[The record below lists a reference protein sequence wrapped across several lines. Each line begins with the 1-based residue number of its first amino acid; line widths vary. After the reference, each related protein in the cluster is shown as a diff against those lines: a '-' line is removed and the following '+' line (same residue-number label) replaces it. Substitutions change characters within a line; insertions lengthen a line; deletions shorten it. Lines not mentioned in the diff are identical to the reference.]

1 MATKLNSRLI
11 VLLREQKGMAAIYMA
26 MLGTI
31 LVGITA
37 LAVDVGHALVTQNEL
52 HNAADAAAL
61 ASTRQMG
68 VIYLAL
74 PLADQQDLGR
84 DLASS
89 EQAQITAQATAAT
102 FANKASDVANLALSP
117 GDIQFGTWDFT
128 ARTFTPTV
136 TRPNAIRVTARR
148 DGGANGPITTFFAGV
163 LGVNTMNIATTS
175 TAALGTSGGPS
186 GPGVGDVPFAI
197 SSNWFEDNVAN
208 CDGGIQFSPTGP
220 DGCAGW
226 HTFDQNPANAQKLRA
241 TVDGLQDESYTS
253 PGLSPGND
261 IWEFTGGE
269 VSSAYDDLIDLF
281 NSKRNWSDANG
292 RYEWDINLPVYEASS
307 PTSCDNP
314 SGSIKIMRY
323 VKATVTEVKRNDI
336 QAEVK
341 CDAYMDENPN
351 PNQNGGGG
359 AGTTI
364 PISPFPRLVS

>member
-1 MATKLNSRLI
+1 MIT
-11 VLLREQKGMAAIYMA
+11 LLREQKGMAAIWMA

-37 LAVDVGHALVTQNEL
+37 FAVDIGYALVTQNEL
-52 HNAADAAAL
+52 QNAADAAVL

-68 VIYLAL
+68 VTYLAM

-84 DLASS
+84 DLTSS

-102 FANKASDVANLALSP
+102 FANKASDVANLALSQ
-117 GDIQFGTWDFT
+117 GDISFGTWDFT
-128 ARTFTPTV
+128 AHTFTPTV
-136 TRPNAIRVTARR
+136 TRPNAIRVTTRR
-148 DGGANGPITTFFAGV
+148 DGGANGPITTFFSGIV
-163 LGVNTMNIATTS
+163 GVNTIDIATTS
-175 TAALGTSGGPS
+175 TAALGNAGGPV

-197 SSNWFEDNVAN
+197 SSNWRDDNVAN

-226 HTFDQNPANAQKLRA
+226 HTFDQHPANAQKLRD
-241 TVDGLQDESYTS
+241 TVDGLNDGSYTS

-269 VSSAYDDLIDLF
+269 VSSSYPNLIALF
-281 NSKRNWSDANG
+281 DSKKQWNTQTGRN
-292 RYEWDINLPVYEASS
+292 EWNVNLPVYQASS

-314 SGSIKIMRY
+314 SGSIQIVDY

-336 QAEVK
+336 QAEVE
-341 CDAYMDENPN
+341 CDSIFDGNPD

-359 AGTTI
+359 AGTL
-364 PISPFPRLVS
+364 SPMSPYPRLVS

>member
-1 MATKLNSRLI
+1 MATSQNYRMI
-11 VLLREQKGMAAIYMA
+11 TLLREQKGMAAIWMA

-37 LAVDVGHALVTQNEL
+37 FAVDIGYALVTQNEL
-52 HNAADAAAL
+52 QNAADAAVL

-68 VIYLAL
+68 VTYLAM

-84 DLASS
+84 DLTSS

-102 FANKASDVANLALSP
+102 FANKASDVANLALSQ
-117 GDIQFGTWDFT
+117 GDISFGTWDFT
-128 ARTFTPTV
+128 AHTFTPTV

-241 TVDGLQDESYTS
+241 TVDGLQDGSYTS
-253 PGLSPGND
+253 PSLNPGYD
-261 IWEFTGGE
+261 MWEFTGGE
-269 VSSAYDDLIDLF
+269 VSSSYDNLIDLF
-281 NSKRNWSDANG
+281 DSKKHPDGNG
-292 RYEWDINLPVYEASS
+292 GYEWDINLPVYKASN

-314 SGSIKIMRY
+314 SGSIMIMRY

-336 QAEVK
+336 QAEIK
-341 CDAYMDENPN
+341 CDAYMDENPD

-359 AGTTI
+359 AGTTL
-364 PISPFPRLVS
+364 PISPYPRLVS

>member
-1 MATKLNSRLI
+1 MATKLNSRL
-11 VLLREQKGMAAIYMA
+11 VALLREQKGMAAIYMA

-52 HNAADAAAL
+52 QNASDAAAL
-61 ASTRQMG
+61 AATRQMG
-68 VIYLAL
+68 VGYLAM

-84 DLASS
+84 DLTSS

-102 FANKASDVANLALSP
+102 FANKASDVANLALSQ
-117 GDIQFGTWDFT
+117 GDISFGTWDFI

-175 TAALGTSGGPS
+175 TAALGTAGGPVP
-186 GPGVGDVPFAI
+186 PGVGDVPFAI
-197 SSNWFEDNVAN
+197 SSNWANDNVAN
-208 CDGGIQFSPTGP
+208 CNGGIQFSPTGP

-226 HTFDQNPANAQKLRA
+226 HVFDQQPANANKLRD
-241 TVDGLQDESYTS
+241 TVDGLQDGSYTS
-253 PGLSPGND
+253 PGLNPGND
-261 IWEFTGGE
+261 YWEFTGGE
-269 VSSAYDDLIDLF
+269 VSSAYDNLIDLF
-281 NSKRNWSDANG
+281 NSKKKMNNG
-292 RYEWDINLPVYEASS
+292 RWEWDINLPVYQASN

-314 SGSIKIMRY
+314 SGSIQIVDF

-336 QAEVK
+336 QAEVE
-341 CDAYMDENPN
+341 CDSIFDGNPD
-351 PNQNGGGG
+351 PNQGGGSG
-359 AGTTI
+359 AGTLT
-364 PISPFPRLVS
+364 PMSPYPRLVS

>member
-1 MATKLNSRLI
+1 MVTKLNSRLI

-52 HNAADAAAL
+52 QNAADAAAL

-68 VIYLAL
+68 VTYLAL
-74 PLADQQDLGR
+74 PLSDQQDLGR
-84 DLASS
+84 DLTSS

-163 LGVNTMNIATTS
+163 LGVNTMNVATTS
-175 TAALGTSGGPS
+175 TAALGTSGGPV

-197 SSNWFEDNVAN
+197 SSNWFNNTAN
-208 CDGGIQFSPTGP
+208 CNDGIQFSPTGP

-226 HTFDQNPANAQKLRA
+226 HVFDQAPANASQLEA
-241 TVDGLQDESYTS
+241 TVDGLHAGSYTA
-253 PGLSPGND
+253 PGFAPGVDSWN
-261 IWEFTGGE
+261 FTGGE
-269 VSSAYDDLIDLF
+269 VSSAFDDLIDMW
-281 NSKRNWSDANG
+281 NTKKRMNNDSG
-292 RYEWDINLPVYEASS
+292 RWEWDINLPIYQASS

-314 SGSIKIMRY
+314 SGDIVMVGY
-323 VKATVTEVKRNDI
+323 TKATVTQVAKKDI

-341 CDAYMDENPN
+341 CNTYFDGAPD
-351 PNQNGGGG
+351 PNQTGGGG
-359 AGTTI
+359 AG
-364 PISPFPRLVS
+364 PLQPLSVYPRLVS

>member
-1 MATKLNSRLI
+1 MATKLNSRLT

-68 VIYLAL
+68 VTYLAL

-84 DLASS
+84 DLTSS
-89 EQAQITAQATAAT
+89 EQAQISAQATAAT
-102 FANKASDVANLALSP
+102 FANKASDVANLALSQ
-117 GDIQFGTWDFT
+117 GDISFGTWDFI

-148 DGGANGPITTFFAGV
+148 DGGANGPITTFFAGI

-175 TAALGTSGGPS
+175 TAALGTSGGPV

-197 SSNWFEDNVAN
+197 SSNWRDSNVAN
-208 CDGGIQFSPTGP
+208 CNGGIQFSPTGP

-226 HTFDQNPANAQKLRA
+226 HTFDQAPANANKLRD
-241 TVDGLQDESYTS
+241 TIEGLEDGSYTS

-269 VSSAYDDLIDLF
+269 VSSSYPDLIDLF
-281 NSKRNWSDANG
+281 DSKKKMNNG
-292 RYEWDINLPVYEASS
+292 RWEWDINLPVYQASS

-314 SGSIKIMRY
+314 SGSIQIVDY

-336 QAEVK
+336 QAEVE
-341 CDAYMDENPN
+341 CDSIFDGNPN
-351 PNQNGGGG
+351 PDQSGGGG
-359 AGTTI
+359 TGTLSSM
-364 PISPFPRLVS
+364 SPYPRLVS

>member
-1 MATKLNSRLI
+1 MQSRHHSRLI
-11 VLLREQKGMAAIYMA
+11 SLLREQKGMAAIWMA
-26 MLGTI
+26 MLGAI

-37 LAVDVGHALVTQNEL
+37 FAVDIGYALVTQNEL
-52 HNAADAAAL
+52 QNAADAAAL

-84 DLASS
+84 DLTSS
-89 EQAQITAQATAAT
+89 EQAQISAQATAAT
-102 FANKASDVANLALSP
+102 FANKASDVANLALSQ
-117 GDIQFGTWDFT
+117 GDISFGTWDFT

-175 TAALGTSGGPS
+175 IAALGTSGGPV

-197 SSNWFEDNVAN
+197 SSNWRDSNVAN
-208 CDGGIQFSPTGP
+208 CNGGIQFSPTGP

-226 HTFDQNPANAQKLRA
+226 HTFDQHPANANKLRD
-241 TVDGLQDESYTS
+241 TVDGLQDGSYTS

-269 VSSAYDDLIDLF
+269 VSSSYPDLIDLF
-281 NSKRNWSDANG
+281 DSKKKMNNG
-292 RYEWDINLPVYEASS
+292 RWEWDINLPVYQASS

-314 SGSIKIMRY
+314 SGSIQIVDY

-336 QAEVK
+336 QAEVE
-341 CDAYMDENPN
+341 CDSIFDGNPN
-351 PNQNGGGG
+351 PDQSGGGG
-359 AGTTI
+359 TGTLSSM
-364 PISPFPRLVS
+364 SPYPRLVS